1 MKKNPFIK
9 TSLVV
14 LIATAVAVVVC
25 RADDQVPL
33 KKAPPG
39 VQATVKQVVGKNKFV
54 SLDSDVENGKTVYEV
69 DVEAKNASYSVHMTE
84 AGEIL
89 GISLDIPMEIVP
101 ANVLAA
107 AKTTHPDGKI
117 SEPEIRTVS
126 GQMYYKLEL
135 MVGPAQ
141 HEMLIGADG
150 KVISDETES
159 ESGGPDDDKKP

>member
-1 MKKNPFIK
+1 MKKNSFIK

-14 LIATAVAVVVC
+14 LMATAVAAVVC

-69 DVEAKNASYSVHMTE
+69 DAEAKNGSYSVHMSET
-84 AGEIL
+84 GDIL

-101 ANVLAA
+101 ANVMAA
-107 AKTTHPDGKI
+107 AKTAHPDGKI
-117 SEPEIRTVS
+117 SEPEIRTVDN
-126 GQMYYKLEL
+126 QMYYKLEL
-135 MVGPAQ
+135 MVGKAQ
-141 HEMLIGADG
+141 HEMQIGADG
-150 KVISDETES
+150 KVVSDETES
-159 ESGGPDDDKKP
+159 ETGGPDDQKKP